1 MGTRVLVEG
10 DERIAG
16 SLPDRQCGRCRRAFA
31 GDRDLFFQTDWAL
44 CPECEAVL
52 LPQRPDTSPSKN

>member
-16 SLPDRQCGRCRRAFA
+16 STERQCGRCRRAFP
-31 GDRDLFFQTDWAL
+31 GDSDLFFQTDWAL

-52 LPQRPDTSPSKN
+52 LPKRLDTPPSKN